1 VNRGRDDAIPSMW
14 RPANQ
19 RIGPSSCAVVLAALF
34 PAAAWAQLHAT
45 PYADI
50 AYQFNSNVFALP
62 SNAPKPVGDHGPT
75 FSDRYLEERAGVN
88 ALYDWSLQKFYA
100 NVEGR
105 HFGYEQLSA
114 LSHDEYLLH
123 GGMKWH
129 LGYLFDGVLD
139 YRRERS
145 MVSFLE
151 FTATQLYVQ
160 VQSVTTASA
169 NFQFT
174 PDWRLQSQGV
184 INNLDSPRPGHPS
197 LSLTEGSIHE
207 GLRYVGVAKLSAGI
221 DAIFL
226 HGHFNGEE
234 FILTPRY
241 NQTTVEAA
249 AQYVATGLSS
259 FNGAVGYTRRIQEN
273 GETLGGATGLLAYQ
287 RDLTGLTSINI
298 RLSRAINTYVTYGST
313 EIDTAVALAATWN
326 PTAKIAVSPGYQWT
340 YSTFPGA
347 DLAGLAPVGVERID
361 HYQLATLSVKYE
373 ARNWLSLRLY
383 GQYETRS
390 SDVKI
395 VSFNRTL
402 FGLEFEVRMSGE
414 ANQHYELNVP
424 E

>member
-1 VNRGRDDAIPSMW
+1 
-14 RPANQ
+14 
-19 RIGPSSCAVVLAALF
+19 
-34 PAAAWAQLHAT
+34 
-45 PYADI
+45 
-50 AYQFNSNVFALP
+50 
-62 SNAPKPVGDHGPT
+62 
-75 FSDRYLEERAGVN
+75 
-88 ALYDWSLQKFYA
+88 
-100 NVEGR
+100 
-105 HFGYEQLSA
+105 
-114 LSHDEYLLH
+114 
-123 GGMKWH
+123 
-129 LGYLFDGVLD
+129 
-139 YRRERS
+139 
-145 MVSFLE
+145 
-151 FTATQLYVQ
+151 VQ

-234 FILTPRY
+234 FILTRRY

-259 FNGAVGYTRRIQEN
+259 FDGAVGYTRRVQEN
-273 GETLGGATGLLAYQ
+273 ETLSGPSGLLAYK
-287 RDLTGLTSINI
+287 RNLTGLTSIDI
-298 RLSRAINTYVTYGST
+298 KLSRTFNTYVTYQGA
-313 EIDTAVALAATWN
+313 EIDNSVALAATWN
-326 PTAKIAVSPGYQWT
+326 ATSKIAVTPGYQWT

-347 DLAGLAPVGVERID
+347 GLAGLAPVGTERVD
-361 HYQLATLSVKYE
+361 HHQLATLSVKYE

-390 SDVKI
+390 SNVEID
-395 VSFNRTL
+395 SFNRTL
-402 FGLEFEVRMSGE
+402 FGLEFEVRMSSD

>member
-1 VNRGRDDAIPSMW
+1 MNRGRDDAIACMC

-19 RIGPSSCAVVLAALF
+19 RIGRWGCAAVLTALF
-34 PAAAWAQLHAT
+34 PVAAWAQLHAM

-50 AYQFNSNVFALP
+50 RYQYNSNVFALP
-62 SNAPKPVGDHGPT
+62 SSVPEPVGDHGPT
-75 FSDRYLEERAGVN
+75 FSDQYLEERAGVN

-114 LSHDEYLLH
+114 LSHDEYLVH
-123 GGMKWH
+123 GGLKWH
-129 LGYLFDGVLD
+129 LGHLFDGVLD

-169 NFQFT
+169 NLQFT
-174 PDWRLQSQGV
+174 PDWRLQSQGM
-184 INNLDSPRPGHPS
+184 INNLESPRPGHPS
-197 LSLTEGSIHE
+197 LSLTEKTIHE
-207 GLRYVGVAKLSAGI
+207 GLRYVGVARLSAGI
-221 DAIFL
+221 DAIFV

-241 NQTTVEAA
+241 KQTTVEAT

-259 FNGAVGYTRRIQEN
+259 FDGAVGYTRRVQEN
-273 GETLGGATGLLAYQ
+273 GETLDGPTGLLAYQ
-287 RDLTGLTSINI
+287 RDLTGQTFINI

-313 EIDTAVALAATWN
+313 EIDTGVALAATWN

-347 DLAGLAPVGVERID
+347 DLAGLAPVGVERVD

-390 SDVKI
+390 SDVGI
-395 VSFNRTL
+395 YSFNRTL
-402 FGLEFEVRMSGE
+402 FGVEFEVRMPGE